1 MPQIKWHRIGLGS
14 WYLGAEDPGPGACE
28 RRGIS
33 FEAVIILTLLVIFS
47 SMTTACLCLTLPVL
61 GQTLRIE
68 SKPTA
73 IGQRGI
79 ASIRINSS
87 STEKPLALQWDISI
101 PEAAIQLDLKDIVAG
116 DASASVGKSIT
127 CARAGAPAPDGYSWY
142 RCLVAGG
149 VSVIGN
155 GSVAVLNFTTRPNGR
170 PGRYKFRLTRALAV
184 SRSLKKVVIKDTSGE
199 LVVAG
204 R

>member
-1 MPQIKWHRIGLGS
+1 MEPVK
-14 WYLGAEDPGPGACE
+14 
-28 RRGIS
+28 S
-33 FEAVIILTLLVIFS
+33 FEVMIVLILLTIS
-47 SMTTACLCLTLPVL
+47 SFMATAGLLCLALPGI
-61 GQTLRIE
+61 GQTLRIQ

-73 IGQRGI
+73 IGQKGT
-79 ASIRINSS
+79 ASIRLNSS

-155 GSVAVLNFTTRPNGR
+155 GSVAVLNFTTLPNGR

-199 LVVAG
+199 LVVAK
-204 R
+204 

>member
-1 MPQIKWHRIGLGS
+1 MGRNSSHPLVQKR
-14 WYLGAEDPGPGACE
+14 AKDPRTGPVK
-28 RRGIS
+28 S
-33 FEAVIILTLLVIFS
+33 FEVMIVLILLTIS
-47 SMTTACLCLTLPVL
+47 SFMAAAGLLCLALPGI
-61 GQTLRIE
+61 GQTLRIQ

-73 IGQRGI
+73 IGQKGI

-116 DASASVGKSIT
+116 DASASVGKSVT
-127 CARAGAPAPDGYSWY
+127 CARAGTPAPDGYSWY
-142 RCLVAGG
+142 RCIVAGG

-155 GSVAVLNFTTRPNGR
+155 GSVAVLNFTTLPNGR

-184 SRSLKKVVIKDTSGE
+184 GRSLKKVAIKDTSGE
-199 LVVAG
+199 LVVA